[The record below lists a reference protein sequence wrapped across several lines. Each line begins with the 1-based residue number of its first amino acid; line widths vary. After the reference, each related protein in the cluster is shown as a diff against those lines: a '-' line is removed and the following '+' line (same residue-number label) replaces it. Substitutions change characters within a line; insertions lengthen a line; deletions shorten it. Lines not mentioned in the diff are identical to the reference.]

1 MERNPLIAPQVPSN
15 DEAQVHALTE
25 DYFRVGNEPGSGGGK
40 GWDPETCPRKKGW
53 SGVQLEGGGRPRPP
67 ADRQPPRTYNSIIH
81 SPSSNEVQF
90 SSVRTRTL
98 LRRPWTQGTVQSNRT
113 RAARGTRRRPN
124 CAMSAART
132 SLRARAP
139 PPRRSSTSAL
149 AAAPLLRT
157 GSPRGA
163 PGPRPSRSVRMLG
176 PWSGREVEGEEGSAS
191 VPVRRT
197 KVRLVVLGKTQD
209 RASGGIRMAFWG
221 RMATSCPLLARRVT
235 MTVFSQT
242 CPFNTYITSWNECN
256 SPCSFNI
263 LVAHY
268 ATY

>member
-25 DYFRVGNEPGSGGGK
+25 DHYFRVGNEPGSGGGK

-132 SLRARAP
+132 SLRARARATSPPQLHFRSGGRSAPAHREPARRAGP
-139 PPRRSSTSAL
+139 PPQPFSAHVRALVWAGGGGRRGKCVL
-149 AAAPLLRT
+149 
-157 GSPRGA
+157 
-163 PGPRPSRSVRMLG
+163 PG
-176 PWSGREVEGEEGSAS
+176 E
-191 VPVRRT
+191 
-197 KVRLVVLGKTQD
+197 QD
-209 RASGGIRMAFWG
+209 
-221 RMATSCPLLARRVT
+221 
-235 MTVFSQT
+235 
-242 CPFNTYITSWNECN
+242 
-256 SPCSFNI
+256 
-263 LVAHY
+263 
-268 ATY
+268 

>member
-25 DYFRVGNEPGSGGGK
+25 DHYFRVGNEPGSGGGK

-132 SLRARAP
+132 SLRARARHLP
-139 PPRRSSTSAL
+139 
-149 AAAPLLRT
+149 AAAPLPLWRPLCSCAQ
-157 GSPRGA
+157 GARKARLPPPPAVQCACSGRGL
-163 PGPRPSRSVRMLG
+163 GGRWREKREVRPSWCAGL
-176 PWSGREVEGEEGSAS
+176 
-191 VPVRRT
+191 
-197 KVRLVVLGKTQD
+197 K
-209 RASGGIRMAFWG
+209 
-221 RMATSCPLLARRVT
+221 
-235 MTVFSQT
+235 
-242 CPFNTYITSWNECN
+242 
-256 SPCSFNI
+256 
-263 LVAHY
+263 
-268 ATY
+268 